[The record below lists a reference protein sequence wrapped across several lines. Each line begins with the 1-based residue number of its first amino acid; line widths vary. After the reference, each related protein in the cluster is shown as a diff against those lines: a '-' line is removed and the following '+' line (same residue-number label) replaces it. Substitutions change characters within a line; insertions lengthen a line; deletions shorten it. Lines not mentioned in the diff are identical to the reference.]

1 MHAACSSVSVLS
13 IMTVHLA
20 TPVFPICPLMPDG
33 IVNICIICRGQRT
46 EFTSAYHS
54 IMFYL
59 RFVFKSTNVRMQYK
73 AKKRGLLVISCFTIQ
88 DWKNDFRPFII
99 TLQLPFLSFKL
110 TTHRVFFFFSGKR
123 ILPLLFCPTVSFK
136 HEREAQVVTHPL
148 VYSTEQQYKCQC
160 YTGREMLWR
169 CC

>member
-33 IVNICIICRGQRT
+33 IVNICIMCRGQRT
-46 EFTSAYHS
+46 EFTSVYHS
-54 IMFYL
+54 YIVLFE
-59 RFVFKSTNVRMQYK
+59 VCVWEHKCMQYK
-73 AKKRGLLVISCFTIQ
+73 TKNWGLLVISCFTIQ

-110 TTHRVFFFFSGKR
+110 TTHHVFFFFFGKR

-136 HEREAQVVTHPL
+136 HEQEAQVVTHPL
-148 VYSTEQQYKCQC
+148 VYSTEQQYKCRC